1 MDKPPFKPR
10 DNDRSQ
16 DTLETRAGSA
26 PPQISSPDHNQ
37 TVRPAPP
44 ARRSNFAPGDTIAKR
59 FRILRFI
66 AQGGMG
72 EVYEALDIELKQ
84 RVALKTVRSAFLA
97 DANALERFRQEIVVA
112 KRVTHPN
119 VCRTYDLF
127 RHESPKDGESDL
139 LVVSME
145 FLAGQ
150 NLDQLLKEKG
160 KLNTAEALPLVK
172 QMVAGLAAAHQAGV
186 VHRDFKTNNVML
198 VPAGSGPGSLRVVV
212 SDFGLAHSLD
222 AGEFA
227 LTRTGEM
234 LGTPA
239 FMAPEQVTGKEI
251 TPATDIYALGVV
263 MFEMVTGRPP
273 FEGRNW
279 REVAFQRLEAPP
291 PSAKSVQPDLDGVWV
306 DTIQKCMQ
314 ITPAD
319 RFAAVTEIEL
329 ALAGEIQPTIR
340 SSRGKFSRA
349 FLAAGALILIAL
361 IGVFIGIRF
370 PDLLPW
376 GETPSV
382 TVLGFKNI
390 SGDSSVDTWGD
401 QFRTNLGTT
410 LDVKPIRYMSPQSM
424 ANSWR
429 PQKPSEMPEEPT
441 PEFLSKLH
449 RFGCRYVVY
458 GTYMV
463 IGSPGSRKVLWNIRL
478 VDAKTGKSQGSITKN
493 LTESELTDVIP
504 GAAEDVREKLGVSLS
519 PEEKRGVNR
528 SLPVNQEA
536 SQAYTTGVNQL
547 QSFEYAKAR
556 DSFLAAVQAD
566 PNNAEIRSALAEAW
580 WELGFETKAR
590 EEAKKAA
597 EQANGL
603 PDMKKALIQARY
615 SSYSGQWD
623 QAAKIYDSLWTL
635 SPDNHQFALLL
646 AKSQTSAG
654 HYQEAV
660 ATLQKMEGKNLSDF
674 AKGEREL
681 QLADVQEKLGNNT
694 ERLQAATSAVAIA
707 KSLGGGLL
715 QARAEIAQCLAMLDL
730 GNIEQAP
737 IVCADAVDINQ
748 KQEDDLGTARAKNS
762 VANGYY
768 LRGDLDKAE
777 PLYQEALAIATRI
790 GDKRDQ
796 AGALLNLGNIQYGKN
811 NLRQARELYEKSI
824 QVSTE
829 RTGINDDLL
838 LAQQNRAV
846 IIGALGNLPEEARL
860 LQEVVDS
867 ANRVNDKGRL
877 ALALN
882 NLCDSQLQSG
892 EAAEARKSC
901 ERSLELMVETR
912 DKAGEARTQQ
922 VFANLLLAGGDL
934 PGAEKY
940 YQQALRTQKELQ
952 SESDVAATQISL
964 ANLKIERLD
973 FADAEKLAQ
982 ESLKYFLEGKD
993 ANGEILARS
1002 ILAQALLGMRRNK
1015 EAEEQILKAKEHVKD
1030 LQDVSLRATFSIR
1043 QAVLENTLKPSE
1055 DAISELGKTEIE
1067 MRKAGSLQL
1076 ALEAK
1081 RARAEAL
1088 KGPARKSELKA
1099 VAEEAKQHGYLLL
1112 ARKAAATPGA

>member
-1 MDKPPFKPR
+1 MDQPPIKPPE
-10 DNDRSQ
+10 NDRSK
-16 DTLETRAGSA
+16 DTLETRAGNA
-26 PPQISSPDHNQ
+26 PAQISSPDQNQ
-37 TVRPAPP
+37 TAAPAAP
-44 ARRSNFAPGDTIAKR
+44 ARQSNFAPGDTVAKR

-84 RVALKTVRSAFLA
+84 KVALKTVRSAFLT

-127 RHESPKDGESDL
+127 RHEAAKDGEADL

-150 NLDQLLKEKG
+150 NLDQLLKGKG
-160 KLNTAEALPLVK
+160 KLSTAEALPLVQ
-172 QMVAGLAAAHQAGV
+172 QMVAGLAAAHEADV
-186 VHRDFKTNNVML
+186 VHRDFKSNNVML
-198 VPAGSGPGSLRVVV
+198 VPTGPGSGSLRVVV

-263 MFEMVTGRPP
+263 MFEMVTGRLP

-279 REVAFQRLEAPP
+279 REVAFLRLEVPP
-291 PSAKSVQPDLDGVWV
+291 PSAKAVQPDLDPVWS

-314 ITPAD
+314 IAPAD
-319 RFAAVTEIEL
+319 RFTAVTEIEQ

-340 SSRGKFSRA
+340 SRRGKLTRTL
-349 FLAAGALILIAL
+349 LAAGALLLIAL
-361 IGVFIGIRF
+361 IGVLIGIRF

-382 TVLGFKNI
+382 TVIGFKNI
-390 SGDSSVDTWGD
+390 SGDATVDEWGD

-429 PQKPSEMPEEPT
+429 PQKPSEMPEEPA

-449 RFGCRYVVY
+449 KFGCRYVVY

-463 IGSPGSRKVLWNIRL
+463 IGPPGSRKILWNIRL

-519 PEEKRGVNR
+519 PEEKRGADR
-528 SLPVNQEA
+528 SLPANQEA
-536 SQAYTTGVNQL
+536 SQAYTTGINEL
-547 QSFEYAKAR
+547 QNFEYAKAK

-580 WELGFETKAR
+580 WDLGFETKAR

-597 EQANGL
+597 DQANEL
-603 PDMKKALIQARY
+603 SDVKKALIQARY

-623 QAAKIYDSLWTL
+623 QATKIYDSLWTL

-660 ATLQKMEGKNLSDF
+660 ATLQKIEGKKVSDF
-674 AKGEREL
+674 VQGERDL
-681 QLADVQEKLGNNT
+681 QLAEVQEKLGNNP
-694 ERLQAATSAVAIA
+694 ERLQAANSAVAIA

-715 QARAEIAQCLAMLDL
+715 QARAEIVQCLAMMDL
-730 GNIEQAP
+730 GKVEQAP
-737 IVCADAVDINQ
+737 AVCADAVELNQ
-748 KQEDDLGTARAKNS
+748 KAGDDLGTARAKNS
-762 VANGYY
+762 VANGYFN
-768 LRGDLDKAE
+768 RGELDKAE
-777 PLYQEALAIATRI
+777 PLYQEALAIAMRI

-796 AGALLNLGNIQYGKN
+796 AGALLNLGNIQYRMN
-811 NLRQARELYEKSI
+811 NFAQAKPWYEKSI

-829 RTGINDDLL
+829 RTGINNDLL
-838 LAQQNRAV
+838 LAKQNLAATE
-846 IIGALGNLPEEARL
+846 GSLGDLQAELKL
-860 LQEVVDS
+860 LHEVVDG
-867 ANRVNDKGRL
+867 ATRIGDKGRL
-877 ALALN
+877 AFAVI
-882 NLCDSQLQSG
+882 NLCDTQLQTG
-892 EAAEARKSC
+892 EVAEARKSC
-901 ERSLELMVETR
+901 EQALNLTSETS
-912 DKAGEARTQQ
+912 DKGGEAQAQFVIAGVLMAT
-922 VFANLLLAGGDL
+922 NDLA
-934 PGAEKY
+934 GAEKY
-940 YQQALRTQKELQ
+940 YQQALRAQQQLQ
-952 SESDVAATQISL
+952 SQPDAAATQNSL
-964 ANLKIERLD
+964 ANLKIEKRD
-973 FADAEKLAQ
+973 FAEAEKLAQ
-982 ESLKYFLEGKD
+982 EALSSFLAEKD
-993 ANGEILARS
+993 TTSEVLARCNLS
-1002 ILAQALLGMRRNK
+1002 QALLGMRRNQ
-1015 EAEEQILKAKEHVKD
+1015 EAEEQILEAAKLSKD
-1030 LQDVSLRATFSIR
+1030 LQDPSLRAIFSIR
-1043 QAVLENTLKPSE
+1043 RAVVENTIMPSQA
-1055 DAISELGKTEIE
+1055 AISELKKSEVE
-1067 MRKAGSLQL
+1067 MRKSGSLQI

-1081 RARAEAL
+1081 LARAQAL
-1088 KGPARKSELKA
+1088 AGPARKSELKA

-1112 ARKAAATPGA
+1112 AHKAVEGAA